1 LFETDLSQVDGYQ
14 RGLANRQ
21 ALLRWQVTRLLN
33 TMGISGSNLQKKG
46 CIVYTKVSTWEFL
59 VFLIIIW
66 LSYQTPIIYSKE
78 GW

>member
-1 LFETDLSQVDGYQ
+1 
-14 RGLANRQ
+14 
-21 ALLRWQVTRLLN
+21 
-33 TMGISGSNLQKKG
+33 MIISSSNLQKKG